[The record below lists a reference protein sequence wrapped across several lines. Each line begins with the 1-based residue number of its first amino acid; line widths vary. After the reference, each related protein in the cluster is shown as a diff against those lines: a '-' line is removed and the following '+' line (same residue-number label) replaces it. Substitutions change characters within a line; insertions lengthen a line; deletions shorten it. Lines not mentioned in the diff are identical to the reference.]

1 MNDSLVYLTTAT
13 LILAAIALIA
23 QTVFLMGLL
32 KSVKAV
38 QQKLSELLPK
48 AESFL
53 DSAEKTLVD
62 SRKQIADV
70 SANANAV
77 MATATE
83 ILDITHAQVVRVD
96 GLMNDA
102 SSRAK
107 VQMER
112 VELMLDDTL
121 NRVQDTVSAVQ
132 GNILKPI
139 REVNAVANGIRTAI
153 QTLAKGGRPSVAQAT
168 SDEEMFI

>member
-1 MNDSLVYLTTAT
+1 MNDNLVYLTTAT

-38 QQKLSELLPK
+38 QGKLSELLPK
-48 AESFL
+48 AEAFL
-53 DSAEKTLVD
+53 VSAEKTLAD

-77 MATATE
+77 MATATQ

-96 GLMNDA
+96 GLVTDA
-102 SSRAK
+102 TGRAK
-107 VQMER
+107 VQMDR

-121 NRVQDTVSAVQ
+121 SRVQDTVISVQ
-132 GNILKPI
+132 GNIMRPI
-139 REVNAVANGIRTAI
+139 REVNAVANGIRTAL
-153 QTLAKGGRPSVAQAT
+153 QALSKGGRPSVAQAT